1 MRFTDERVK
10 VMNEVISG
18 MKVIKLYTWEDSFSE
33 LVGKIRTYVTLLSF
47 ERSMLLNKITS
58 RALYLFLLSRIHISW
73 KVREK
78 NIKFFVGKTRIHA
91 EPGKPGQ

>member
-33 LVGKIRTYVTLLSF
+33 LVGKIRAYVTFLSY
-47 ERSMLLNKITS
+47 ERSMLLNRATRRILYFIILNKIH
-58 RALYLFLLSRIHISW
+58 RVW

-78 NIKFFVGKTRIHA
+78 YQSFGR
-91 EPGKPGQ
+91 

>member
-33 LVGKIRTYVTLLSF
+33 LVGKIRAYVTFLSY
-47 ERSMLLNKITS
+47 ERSMLLSKTTR
-58 RALYLFLLSRIHISW
+58 RALYFIVLSRIHSVW
-73 KVREK
+73 KGRGK
-78 NIKFFVGKTRIHA
+78 NMKFLVGK
-91 EPGKPGQ
+91 G